1 MTRENRS
8 VDRAITLIE
17 ALARQDSMSLADL
30 HAETGLPKSTIRR
43 LLGTLVRRRIARR
56 SIADERY
63 RINVVLPDISPETIP
78 RGLSLIADA
87 ALPHALAL
95 TRSVG
100 WPSDLHVRDGIA
112 MRIIDSTRAF
122 SPHRL
127 YRGQI
132 NRRLN
137 AFGAASG
144 VACLAAGAPS
154 TADALH
160 RATYGDPVWG
170 LARFG
175 MTRGTYDRV
184 LDRAR
189 TDGYGIRLATY
200 LGETRVD
207 DSLAAIAVPINH
219 QRDVIGALTLLWPR
233 AFATPAAFAGEH
245 LSDLRRTVGLIE
257 ASLAELE

>member
-1 MTRENRS
+1 MTKQNRS

-17 ALARQDSMSLADL
+17 TLARNDSMSLADL
-30 HAETGLPKSTIRR
+30 HAETKLPKSTIRR
-43 LLGTLVRRRIARR
+43 LLGTLVRRRFARR

-63 RINVVLPDISPETIP
+63 RINIVLPDISPETIP

-100 WPSDLHVRDGIA
+100 WPSDLHVRDGVA
-112 MRIIDSTRAF
+112 MRIIDSTRVF

-144 VACLAAGAPS
+144 VACLAASEPWKV
-154 TADALH
+154 DALH
-160 RATYGDPVWG
+160 RSTQGDTVWG

-175 MTRGTYDRV
+175 MSREDYELV
-184 LDRAR
+184 LERAR

-200 LGETRVD
+200 LGETQID
-207 DSLAAIAVPINH
+207 DSLAAIAVPIDH

-233 AFATPAAFAGEH
+233 AFATPEEFAKEH
-245 LSDLRRTVGLIE
+245 LSDLQETAARIE
-257 ASLAELE
+257 ASLEGLV